1 MHAWLHNLDIN
12 KFDGTTGK
20 GPAVNI
26 VSFGDN
32 RDMMPS
38 VMQFGCTVVLI
49 VYQRHLTRWL
59 LWFEMFPNERSK
71 IWLKEKIKRKEKTWG
86 EVG

>member
-32 RDMMPS
+32 RDMISIM
-38 VMQFGCTVVLI
+38 
-49 VYQRHLTRWL
+49 
-59 LWFEMFPNERSK
+59 E
-71 IWLKEKIKRKEKTWG
+71 
-86 EVG
+86 